1 MKEQTNPFMDT
12 HGRIMPYYFS
22 RLDNGKI
29 RIAMLRGPIL
39 VVSLEEAQNILSRE
53 DLSTQRKKMYQAVLA
68 WNESQVQQ

>member
-12 HGRIMPYYFS
+12 HGRIMPYYFQ

>member
-12 HGRIMPYYFS
+12 HGRIMPYYFK

-68 WNESQVQQ
+68 WNESQVRQ